1 MTVRVRA
8 ASLLLLFVV
17 SVANADDWQ
26 PADGPLMTR
35 WAAEVSP
42 ENALPEYPRPQL
54 VREHWLNLNGLWD
67 YAIRPKDETSPPDDW
82 DGQILVPFAV
92 ESALSGV
99 MKPVGP
105 DNRLWYRRTFEV
117 PADKAWQDKRTLLHF
132 GAVDWDCTVWVNG
145 AEVGRHQGGFDPFT
159 FDITDALRGPALEGR
174 RTRHEIVI
182 SVWDPTDTSHQPRGK
197 QVLNPGGIFY
207 TAVTGIWQT
216 VWLEPV
222 SQTYV
227 RSVTI
232 TPDIDREQFVLQA
245 DISGGRGDRVEL
257 TARCE
262 FEHRRGDEVVSGE
275 SAASASPAT
284 DQLRLDVGPGSE
296 YSWWSPDNPALFEI
310 TLELKDTM
318 SGEVLDHLAT
328 YSALRK
334 IEVKPDDAGVNRL
347 FLNNEPVFQYGP
359 LDQGWWPDGLYT
371 APTDEALKFD
381 IEITKELGFNMCRKH
396 VKVEP
401 ARWYYWCDKLGLLV
415 WQDMPSGD
423 RSIGP
428 DDPDIER
435 SAASEEVYRR
445 EWQAIVEALRPF
457 PSIVAW
463 VPFNE
468 GWGQFKTNEILEWT
482 KELDPTRLVDG
493 PSGWAD
499 RGGGHMHDM
508 HRYPGPGMFP
518 VEEDRASVLG
528 EFGGLGL
535 PVEGHTWVDKGN
547 WGYRS
552 FTTKEELAAAYEAL
566 VGQLPWLIG
575 DGLAAAVYT
584 QTTDVEVEVNGLLTY
599 DREVLKFDA
608 ERLRRLHARL
618 YGPTPTTTPLI
629 PTSEDEPQTWRY
641 TLYEPADGWQ
651 RPDFDDSNW
660 KAAPGGF
667 GEPSTPGSVVRTD
680 WKSPDIW
687 LRRTFELDD
696 DTRNRVSSGSPVS
709 DQAAEPAEASATSVY
724 LRLHYDEDSEVY
736 INGVL
741 AARVTGYVTEYVL
754 LPVSEAAQQALRTGE
769 NTIAVHCHQTG
780 GGQYIDAGLVEVTFG
795 K

>member
-1 MTVRVRA
+1 MTMRVRA

-117 PADKAWQDKRTLLHF
+117 PADEAWQDKRTLLHF

-145 AEVGRHQGGFDPFT
+145 EEVGNHQGGFDPFT
-159 FDITDALRGPALEGR
+159 FDVTDALTGADPNAPPAQ
-174 RTRHEIVI
+174 HEIVI
-182 SVWDPTDTSHQPRGK
+182 SVWDSSDTAHQPRGK

-222 SQTYV
+222 PESFIESMHISPDFDNRSV
-227 RSVTI
+227 RVDAKITNPQGRMYLIGEASFESADYDQANSTAGDATTVTI
-232 TPDIDREQFVLQA
+232 TRLREKYWTPGEPNLH
-245 DISGGRGDRVEL
+245 EL
-257 TARCE
+257 NLRLI
-262 FEHRRGDEVVSGE
+262 RRGVGNAIHAVDEVKG
-275 SAASASPAT
+275 
-284 DQLRLDVGPGSE
+284 
-296 YSWWSPDNPALFEI
+296 YF
-310 TLELKDTM
+310 
-318 SGEVLDHLAT
+318 
-328 YSALRK
+328 ALRK

-347 FLNNEPVFQYGP
+347 FLNNEAVFQYGP

-371 APTDEALKFD
+371 APTDEALKYD

-428 DDPDIER
+428 NDPDIER

-468 GWGQFKTNEILEWT
+468 GWGQFKTNEILDWT

-499 RGGGHMHDM
+499 RGGGEMYDM

-518 VEEDRASVLG
+518 IEDQRASVLG

-608 ERLRRLHARL
+608 ERLRKLHARL
-618 YGPTPTTTPLI
+618 YGPAPTSTPLI

-641 TLYEPADGWQ
+641 TTTSPADGWEQ
-651 RPDFDDSNW
+651 PEFDDTNW
-660 KAAPGGF
+660 QAAPGGF
-667 GEPSTPGSVVRTD
+667 GEPSTPGSVVRTE

-696 DTRNRVSSGSPVS
+696 ETRNRVSLRNPVS
-709 DQAAEPAEASATSVY
+709 DATTDSAESGTTSVY
-724 LRLHYDEDSEVY
+724 LRLHYDEDSEIY

-769 NTIAVHCHQTG
+769 NTLAVHCHQTG
-780 GGQYIDAGLVEVTFG
+780 GGQYIDAGLVEVKFG